1 MKDYLT
7 DERVYQIL
15 RNVFL
20 SPEDIKDGFLS
31 EKFFEK
37 KKISK
42 EKIIRL
48 KEIEAEFKNVR

>member
-20 SPEDIKDGFLS
+20 SPGDIEKGFLS
-31 EKFFEK
+31 EQFFEK
-37 KKISK
+37 KKIS
-42 EKIIRL
+42 EERIKIL
-48 KEIEAEFKNVR
+48 KDIEAEYNNV

>member
-1 MKDYLT
+1 MNNYLT

-31 EKFFEK
+31 DIFFEK
-37 KKISK
+37 KKVSE
-42 EKIIRL
+42 EKLKKL
-48 KEIEAEFKNVR
+48 KEIEAEFKNV

>member
-7 DERVYQIL
+7 DERVCQIL

-31 EKFFEK
+31 EIFFEK
-37 KKISK
+37 KKISE
-42 EKIIRL
+42 EKL
-48 KEIEAEFKNVR
+48 KILEDIEAEYKNV

>member
-7 DERVYQIL
+7 DERVCQIL

-31 EKFFEK
+31 DIFFEK
-37 KKISK
+37 KKVSE
-42 EKIIRL
+42 EKLKKL
-48 KEIEAEFKNVR
+48 KEIEAEFKNV